1 MSTKTLPTTEQ
12 RNPASYRIDTK
23 STLEILQII
32 NEEDQKVPLAVRECL
47 GVIAALVDDVVDSF
61 KKGGRLF
68 YIGAGTSGRLGVLD
82 ASECPPTFGVS
93 PTMVQGV
100 IAGGLS
106 ALTTAIEAAEDDPL
120 AGVEELKR
128 RRFTQDDVLVGI
140 TASGQAPYV
149 IGAMSWAQSIG
160 AKVGAISCNED
171 SAVFDH
177 ADHKI
182 YVAVQAEIITG
193 STRLKSGTAQK
204 LVLNMITTTA
214 MIRIGKVYNNL
225 MVDLLP
231 LNAKLVDRAKRLII
245 EITGCSRA
253 EAEQLYAKAKGNVRV
268 AILVNML
275 GLEVEEAQSLLA
287 KSEGSLNRALDS
299 KGREAWKNTT
309 PSV

>member
-1 MSTKTLPTTEQ
+1 LPTTEQ

-23 STLEILQII
+23 PTREILSII
-32 NEEDQKVPLAVRECL
+32 NQEDRKVPVAVGKSL
-47 GVIAALVDDVVDSF
+47 DAIAALVDDVATSF

-93 PTMVQGV
+93 PTMVQGI
-100 IAGGLS
+100 IAGGLP
-106 ALTTAIEAAEDDPL
+106 ALTTAVESAEDDPK
-120 AGVEELKR
+120 AGIEELQERK
-128 RRFTQDDVLVGI
+128 FGSKDVLVGI

-149 IGAMSWAQSIG
+149 MGAMEWARGQG
-160 AKVGAISCNED
+160 AKVGVISCNRQ

-182 YVAVQAEIITG
+182 FLDVGAEILTG
-193 STRLKSGTAQK
+193 STRMKSGTAQK

-231 LNAKLVDRAKRLII
+231 LNAKLVDRAKRLIR
-245 EITGCSRA
+245 EVTGCDEETS
-253 EAEQLYAKAKGNVRV
+253 ETLYARSNGNVRV
-268 AILVNML
+268 AILIQML
-275 GLEVEEAQSLLA
+275 GIDAEEAAALLE

-299 KGREAWKNTT
+299 KGTGR
-309 PSV
+309 

>member
-1 MSTKTLPTTEQ
+1 MTEANLPTTEQ

-32 NEEDQKVPLAVRECL
+32 NEEDQKVPLAVKECL
-47 GVIAALVDDVVDSF
+47 KVIADLVDDVVVSF

-82 ASECPPTFGVS
+82 ASECPPTFGVPS
-93 PTMVQGV
+93 TMVQGV

-106 ALTTAIEAAEDDPL
+106 ALTTAIEAAEDDPI

-128 RRFTQDDVLVGI
+128 RSFSNNDVLVGI

-149 IGAMSWAQSIG
+149 IGAMAWAQSLG

-182 YVAVQAEIITG
+182 YVAVEAEIITG

-231 LNAKLVDRAKRLII
+231 LNAKLVDRAKRLIV
-245 EITGCSRA
+245 EITGCSRD
-253 EAEQLYAKAKGNVRV
+253 EAEQLYARARGNVRV
-268 AILVNML
+268 AILISML
-275 GLEVEEAQSLLA
+275 GISAEQAQELLAQSD
-287 KSEGSLNRALDS
+287 GSLNRALDS
-299 KGREAWKNTT
+299 KGKKQ
-309 PSV
+309 